1 MNFTNFNA
9 DRFQRDFFQREGL
22 LPASMH
28 PVLAGSWIRSRESGV
43 NPYIEEAPVVADFQL
58 RGEADHILMEV
69 ARPYFEYFGK
79 LLLFSECALALS
91 NSRGVIIHVE
101 GLSQSKIR
109 KLAERH
115 NFLKGADWNEKVVGT
130 SAIGTAIVE
139 RRSILLNGVDHFSYG
154 WHPYSCVAAPVFGAG
169 GDVVGAVNASTYNG
183 LLHIH
188 SMGWVAAMARLIEV
202 DLKKMAMNMM
212 TAGSAREKS
221 PVFYVSDNPL
231 SGQPDMLGKSP
242 YFLLARDT
250 ARRVAGTDLGVLLTG
265 ETGTG
270 KEVFARYIHHCS
282 GRSGGPF
289 VAVNCGAIP
298 GDLVYSELF
307 GYSEGAFTGASRR
320 GYPGKFEQADGGTLF
335 LDEIGDAPM
344 EVQVGLLRVLE
355 ENVVYRLGSV
365 KPVPVRVRVLAAS
378 SRDLPELV
386 KEGGF
391 RKDLFYRLAGVS
403 IKIPSLRDRR
413 DDISLLADFFLRK
426 AAEKAGRSLTLG
438 GDARQELLE
447 YYWPGNV
454 RELRSLMYRL
464 AALADGRVIDR
475 EALLRW
481 NGGLEG
487 GKSKDGGG
495 REILVQAIEEAG
507 GNIARAARMLGVDRS
522 TLYRRM
528 KKHGIKN

>member
-9 DRFQRDFFQREGL
+9 DRSQRDFFQREGL
-22 LPASMH
+22 LPASIH

-43 NPYIEEAPVVADFQL
+43 DPYIEEAPVVADFQL
-58 RGEADHILMEV
+58 RVEADHILMEV

-115 NFLKGADWNEKVVGT
+115 NFQKGADWNEKVVGT

-139 RRSILLNGVDHFSYG
+139 RHSILLNGVDHFSYG
-154 WHPYSCVAAPVFGAG
+154 WHPYSCAAAPVFGAG
-169 GDVVGAVNASTYNG
+169 GDVIGAVNASTYNG

-202 DLKKMAMNMM
+202 DLKKMVMNMK
-212 TAGSAREKS
+212 KS
-221 PVFYVSDNPL
+221 PVFYVSENPL
-231 SGQPDMLGKSP
+231 SSQPDMLGKSP
-242 YFLLARDT
+242 YYLFALDT

-307 GYSEGAFTGASRR
+307 GYSEVAFTGASRR

-365 KPVPVRVRVLAAS
+365 KPVPVSVRVLAAS
-378 SRDLPELV
+378 SRDLPALV

-413 DDISLLADFFLRK
+413 EDILLLADFFLRK
-426 AAEKAGRSLTLG
+426 AAEKAGRSLILG

-454 RELRSLMYRL
+454 RELRNLMCRL
-464 AALADGRVIDR
+464 VALADGGVVDR
-475 EALLRW
+475 EALSRW
-481 NGGLEG
+481 NGGFEG
-487 GKSKDGGG
+487 GKSQDGRG

-507 GNIARAARMLGVDRS
+507 GNITRAAGMLGVDRS

-528 KKHGIKN
+528 KKHGIKD